1 MPDEVLILEN
11 NCMLIYAE
19 LLTPTEGDF
28 PVSSY
33 YVFFTV
39 HSLIKTQKSET
50 PKPPPHPDHDSL
62 GHLQR
67 PPHKP
72 QPSLLSLF

>member
-19 LLTPTEGDF
+19 LLTPTKGDF
-28 PVSSY
+28 PISPY
-33 YVFFTV
+33 YVFVTV

-50 PKPPPHPDHDSL
+50 RKA
-62 GHLQR
+62 
-67 PPHKP
+67 
-72 QPSLLSLF
+72 PSTSGPRLSWSSSETSA